1 MPKKSKDKNYF
12 GPTQE
17 DAVRCFLTASTY
29 DERNTIYNNHLKSP
43 LNKMIESIIRRYKLY
58 RRDMDYRDIHS
69 DTLSFLITKAEK
81 FKLEENKKAYSYFGT
96 ICKNYL
102 MGQIM
107 KDQRDRNRKISY
119 EEIAPTI
126 EEGIELSSIKFSG
139 EYTYELEEEQIDISV
154 LMNLLVEHIKEF
166 MSNSKLTENE
176 KKVGVSLVDLFEN
189 LETSF
194 IAGVGNKF
202 NKNVIL
208 YNLREM
214 TGLTTKEIRLSLKR
228 YKEIYE
234 IISDDFRNT

>member
-81 FKLEENKKAYSYFGT
+81 FKPEENKKAYSYFGT